1 MDRSIVFS
9 VHDLK
14 LYPITDP
21 GDASTDPTY
30 GTAVDVPGVS
40 EVTLESSITEEM
52 LRGDGRIIDS
62 RSVLDSLSLSFTYGK
77 LDPAVLAV
85 LDGGTAETGSG
96 PSLGTTRYVRT
107 GADIIPSFG
116 FAALVSEVDSPGGAA
131 KIYGYNSKINGGSL
145 FGASDNSYNEPSFD
159 AMVIPLVVD
168 PNPLFAIDLEDTG
181 TALPADGTGLIATYA
196 ALPAA

>member
-30 GTAVDVPGVS
+30 GTPVDVPGVS
-40 EVTLESSITEEM
+40 EVTLEPSISEEM

-62 RSVLDSLSLSFTYGK
+62 RSVLDALSLSFTYGK
-77 LDPAVLAV
+77 LDPTVLAV
-85 LDGGTAETGSG
+85 LDGGTVSVNTGTT
-96 PSLGTTRYVRT
+96 TTRYVRNGT
-107 GADIIPSFG
+107 DLIPSFG
-116 FAALVSEVDSPGGAA
+116 FAALVSEVDNPGGAA
-131 KIYGYNSKINGGSL
+131 KIYGYNAKINGGSL

-159 AMVIPLVVD
+159 AQVIPLTVD
-168 PNPLFAIDLEDTG
+168 PNPLFATDLEDVGTG
-181 TALPADGTGLIATYA
+181 LPADSAALIATYA
-196 ALPAA
+196 ALV

>member
-30 GTAVDVPGVS
+30 GTPVDVPGVS
-40 EVTLESSITEEM
+40 EVTLEPSISEEM

-77 LDPAVLAV
+77 LDPTVLAV
-85 LDGGTAETGSG
+85 LDGGTVTANAGTT
-96 PSLGTTRYVRT
+96 TTRYVRNGT
-107 GADIIPSFG
+107 DLIPSFG
-116 FAALVSEVDSPGGAA
+116 FAALVSEVDNPGGAA
-131 KIYGYNSKINGGSL
+131 KIYGYNAKINGGSL

-159 AMVIPLVVD
+159 AQVIPLTVD
-168 PNPLFAIDLEDTG
+168 PNPLFATDLEDVG
-181 TALPADGTGLIATYA
+181 TVLPADSAALIATYA
-196 ALPAA
+196 ALV